1 MEDKT
6 PTIVCPIC
14 GQVYHPAEIFIP
26 KEFFGD
32 PKEVIRTTSG
42 KIDFITGK
50 DMCLDETYVCDNC
63 LTPLTIHANLS
74 FTITPSTEKNFSEDY
89 ISSYKKLEK
98 LRLEETSLFDD

>member
-1 MEDKT
+1 MEDKSPVVT
-6 PTIVCPIC
+6 CPVC

-32 PKEVIRTTSG
+32 PKEIIRTTSG

-63 LTPLTIHANLS
+63 LTPLRVHANLS
-74 FTITPSTEKNFSEDY
+74 FTVTSFPDKNFSEDY
-89 ISSYKKLEK
+89 VSPYKKLEK
-98 LRLEETSLFDD
+98 LKLEETSLFDD